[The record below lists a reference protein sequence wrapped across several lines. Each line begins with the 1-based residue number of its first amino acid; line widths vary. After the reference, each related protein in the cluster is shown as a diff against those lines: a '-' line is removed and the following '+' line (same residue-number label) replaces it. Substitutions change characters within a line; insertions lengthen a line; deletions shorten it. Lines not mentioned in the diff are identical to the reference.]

1 MDKSRKVGIGI
12 VLIIPTFVIAGLIWA
27 LIESWL
33 AVFIWVLIVAV
44 FYGAFATDKL
54 QAVTKNT

>member
-1 MDKSRKVGIGI
+1 MDKPRKTGIGI

-44 FYGAFATDKL
+44 FYGAFAADKL
-54 QAVTKNT
+54 QAVTKKT